1 MAVLQVYL
9 ANITKAERDA
19 DGDLIVTGKAT
30 GPDLDSDSQICDPE
44 WLKTAM
50 PAWMK
55 WGNLREMH
63 QPIAAG
69 IGLELEADGDSWN
82 LRSQVV
88 DANTIKKIEAKV
100 LKGYSIGIK
109 SPRVVKD
116 AAAKGGRIVGGEI
129 VEISYV
135 DRPANPT
142 ASITIA
148 KMVDGEFVSV
158 EADIEKSTF
167 TSEQIDAWFTPEQIE
182 SLKAGSSA
190 EKVASMRSRLAAGVL
205 TKAEDDTFLHDPKQL
220 AAIRTGLAQ
229 VMQAELDELI
239 NGENEMNDI
248 YNLMSSLQYFLS
260 WWTSEAYE
268 DETTHPSAT
277 TSDGSAKTE
286 DKSMDY
292 MALGISADIAKAATA
307 VDAPEEA
314 KAELVVALRKAIVG
328 DTLIDQA
335 QIAAVVQSVE
345 TLTERLAQIEK
356 MAAPGAPAKARTAI
370 EASSTVQ
377 VDNLIF
383 KAMQY
388 ETDASITLDRD
399 LAKGY
404 LALAKSL
411 RAEATN
417 INKLT

>member
-1 MAVLQVYL
+1 
-9 ANITKAERDA
+9 
-19 DGDLIVTGKAT
+19 
-30 GPDLDSDSQICDPE
+30 
-44 WLKTAM
+44 
-50 PAWMK
+50 
-55 WGNLREMH
+55 
-63 QPIAAG
+63 
-69 IGLELEADGDSWN
+69 
-82 LRSQVV
+82 
-88 DANTIKKIEAKV
+88 
-100 LKGYSIGIK
+100 
-109 SPRVVKD
+109 
-116 AAAKGGRIVGGEI
+116 
-129 VEISYV
+129 
-135 DRPANPT
+135 
-142 ASITIA
+142 
-148 KMVDGEFVSV
+148 MVDGEFVSV